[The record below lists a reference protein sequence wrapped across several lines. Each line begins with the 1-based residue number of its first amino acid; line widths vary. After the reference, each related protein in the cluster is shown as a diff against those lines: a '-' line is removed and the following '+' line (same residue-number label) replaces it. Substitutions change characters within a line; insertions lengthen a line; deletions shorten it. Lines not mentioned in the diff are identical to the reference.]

1 MNSTDVKDLT
11 SFNPLGPE
19 GGPMVPSGEGEKSK
33 RLTWLEEDEK
43 REARRLA
50 EIAEK
55 GAWPARL
62 PFDLAMELDTA
73 EETFARYEIAEAD
86 AVELLANADFVATI
100 KFWREA
106 VVKEGYSYKTKA
118 KLIAEDLLE
127 TGYMLA
133 TDPGT
138 SDSVRANMIQW
149 FSKVAGYEPKKDSE
163 GGGGQGPGFTLNL
176 TFSETPGRAASAQI
190 LPGVAHRVE
199 EQPQK

>member
-11 SFNPLGPE
+11 TFNPLSPE
-19 GGPMVPSGEGEKSK
+19 GGEVAKLGEGEKSK
-33 RLTWLEEDEK
+33 RLSWLEEDEK
-43 REARRLA
+43 REAGRLA
-50 EIAEK
+50 KIAEQ
-55 GAWPARL
+55 APWPARL

-73 EETFARYEIAEAD
+73 EQTFARYEIEEKAAAD
-86 AVELLANADFVATI
+86 LLANADFIATV
-100 KFWREA
+100 KFWKEA
-106 VVKEGYSYKTKA
+106 IVKEGYSYKTKA

-138 SDSVRANMIQW
+138 SDSVRANMVQW

-176 TFSETPGRAASAQI
+176 TFSEAPGKSAQVI
-190 LPGVAHRVE
+190 PGIAHRVE
-199 EQPQK
+199 EQTQK